1 MLIKPNGEV
10 AYKNQGQI
18 NPLELRR
25 IIISNLPDDDY
36 LGHQAY
42 WQSQPPAQPN

>member
-1 MLIKPNGEV
+1 MLIKPYGEV
-10 AYKNQGQI
+10 AYKNKGPI

-25 IIISNLPDDDY
+25 IIISNIPDDDY

-42 WQSQPPAQPN
+42 WQSQRPQQP